1 MQTFDTRL
9 AHLSRVHHIHGW
21 YYMLSYLQSR
31 STFSSPHLIFTFIDS
46 ETVGWFTCEKRQ
58 QFFPWVCASCKLH
71 YMFLHG
77 SCVKGFVATWQS
89 DTEMLPHSCDHITRI
104 QLKLKGLR
112 EGVSLQRHL
121 VELTIAIVLP
131 GHSHSLRCLNW
142 WVWCLEISAQ
152 GRRKFC
158 AFKLLQMWV
167 HCLSVSWHWYMP
179 LGSRQCCRMQ

>member
-31 STFSSPHLIFTFIDS
+31 STFSSPHLIFTFMDS

-77 SCVKGFVATWQS
+77 SCVKGFVAIWQS
-89 DTEMLPHSCDHITRI
+89 DTELDAAPQLWPHHTDTAKTEGAERGCEPAEASSRADHSYSATRALILCKMLE
-104 QLKLKGLR
+104 L
-112 EGVSLQRHL
+112 VSLVPWNQCSRK
-121 VELTIAIVLP
+121 EKVL
-131 GHSHSLRCLNW
+131 
-142 WVWCLEISAQ
+142 
-152 GRRKFC
+152 
-158 AFKLLQMWV
+158 
-167 HCLSVSWHWYMP
+167 
-179 LGSRQCCRMQ
+179 CC